1 MQRPKVKRVSDMLS
15 DPISSNFLWSP
26 VLHAMVSEP
35 MVSEQVVSSRSDLLT
50 LGMNLEL
57 PMVIIL
63 EYIHFSMY

>member
-1 MQRPKVKRVSDMLS
+1 MQRPKVKRISDMLS

-26 VLHAMVSEP
+26 EHTVLHA